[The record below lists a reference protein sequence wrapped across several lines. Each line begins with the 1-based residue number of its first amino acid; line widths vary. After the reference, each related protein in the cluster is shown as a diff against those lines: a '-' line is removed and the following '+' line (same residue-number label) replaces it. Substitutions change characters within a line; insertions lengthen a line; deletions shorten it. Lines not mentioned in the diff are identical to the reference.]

1 MILDS
6 KIRKIQNRERIPVPG
21 GSDKWGPTVYMLMYV
36 IHLVSNQGILALASA
51 DKQRPF
57 SEVSLVVW

>member
-1 MILDS
+1 MIFDL
-6 KIRKIQNRERIPVPG
+6 KMQKIQNLEHIPVPR
-21 GSDKWGPTVYMLMYV
+21 GSDKWGPTIHMLMYV
-36 IHLVSNQGILALASA
+36 MHLVSNQGILALASA